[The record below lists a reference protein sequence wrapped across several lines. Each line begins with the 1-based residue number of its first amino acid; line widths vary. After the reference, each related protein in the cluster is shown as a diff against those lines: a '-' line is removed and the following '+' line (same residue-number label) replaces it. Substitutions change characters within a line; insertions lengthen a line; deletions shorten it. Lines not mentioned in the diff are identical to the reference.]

1 MSTNYQEKVKR
12 TQPSSFVGYWPLDE
26 ESGTT
31 VYNAVK
37 PAVWGTTTPESNGT
51 SVNLVQ
57 TAASRAFAGPDGGK
71 CAWFDGSTSYIDMV
85 SALSSSAIS
94 PGTMA
99 AWVAVPQANLAGTT
113 KMVVWYFAV
122 DTNNVLSCEF
132 DTTAYRFKAIHVSA
146 AGTSKTSTSSL
157 VYNVDGGVPAQ
168 WPEWHHLAMTY
179 TSGGSLAF
187 YVDGVAQTAATSL
200 GTFAGTFNTANM
212 CLGSDS
218 TTISD
223 AFNGWMA
230 HFGWWSKALTAD
242 EVKDL
247 SEIGP

>member
-31 VYNAVK
+31 VFNAVK
-37 PAVWGTTTPESNGT
+37 PATWGTTTPESNGT
-51 SVNLVQ
+51 SANLVRKYE
-57 TAASRAFAGPDGGK
+57 TREFSGPDGGH
-71 CAWFDGSTSYIDMV
+71 CAEFDGSTTYIDMV

-94 PGTMA
+94 PGTMM

-122 DTNNVLSCEF
+122 DGNNLLSCEF
-132 DTTAYRFKAIHVSA
+132 DTTAYRFKALHVSA

-157 VYNVDGGVPAQ
+157 VYNVDGGQ
-168 WPEWHHLAMTY
+168 QKPEWHHLAMTY

-200 GTFAGTFNTANM
+200 GTFAGTFDTSMM

-223 AFNGWMA
+223 AFTGWMA
-230 HFGWWSKALTAD
+230 HFAWWHKALTAD
-242 EVKDL
+242 EIKDL